1 MYNQSQF
8 ISMNPSNTMQM
19 VNDLSRSMSTEPP
32 SSQGIY
38 LRRQPEK
45 WENMINQ
52 RIGLVTLEGL
62 INAAKYKQ
70 RFEVKVNNLD
80 LPELWSPANAQL
92 LNDVAL
98 DVLQNSKPEDSIK
111 TLANKVVVICTL
123 LHENP
128 MLDKNHMN
136 ISVNNAF
143 VNYDGIIG
151 ALGRSRKRIQALEAR
166 KPRRLHEGGFHKKT
180 KCRGSIKKSK
190 SRKSRSRR

>member
-19 VNDLSRSMSTEPP
+19 VSSSMSTEPP
-32 SSQGIY
+32 HSQGIY

>member
-32 SSQGIY
+32 SSIY

-80 LPELWSPANAQL
+80 DLPELWSPANAQL
-92 LNDVAL
+92 LNDVAK

-151 ALGRSRKRIQALEAR
+151 ALGRSRKRIQALEAI
-166 KPRRLHEGGFHKKT
+166 KPRREGGFHKKT
-180 KCRGSIKKSK
+180 KCRGTIKKSK